1 MFTIKVDMS
10 RLERVFTKVALGLS
24 TPDPLLMG
32 SLGDTLMTQV
42 SQQIN
47 AGGRPAWAALKP
59 ATVARKKKLGKDN
72 GILRLTGEL
81 LHPANRSVE
90 TSGSAVTLSF
100 SKGYGVYHQD
110 GVKPYKVLNGFGR
123 GLEYTHPGMV
133 ARPLAVVDG
142 QMENA
147 LADAA
152 ADYIDWLVGQ

>member
-10 RLERVFTKVALGLS
+10 HLERVFTKVALGLS
-24 TPDPLLMG
+24 TPDPLLMD

-42 SQQIN
+42 GQQIN

-59 ATVARKKKLGKDN
+59 ATVARKQKLGKDN
-72 GILRLTGEL
+72 GILRFTGEL

-90 TSGSAVTLSF
+90 SNGHAVTLSF
-100 SKGYGVYHQD
+100 AKAYGAYHQT
-110 GVKPYKVLNGFGR
+110 GTSK
-123 GLEYTHPGMV
+123 MV

-152 ADYIDWLVGQ
+152 ADYIDWLVGQQ